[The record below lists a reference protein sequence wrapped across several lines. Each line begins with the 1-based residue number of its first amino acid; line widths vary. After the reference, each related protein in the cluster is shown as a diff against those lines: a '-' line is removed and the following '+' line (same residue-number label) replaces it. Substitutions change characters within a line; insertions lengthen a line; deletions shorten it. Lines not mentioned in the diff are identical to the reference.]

1 MVPGGLAAAVPSGG
15 TVVMP
20 TTPPLDTVPGVALQ
34 HAVSYQ

>member
-1 MVPGGLAAAVPSGG
+1 MVPGGLAAVVPSGG

-20 TTPPLDTVPGVALQ
+20 TTPPLDTIPGVALQ